1 MHSSFFQ
8 KIEHDEDSNYNVSS
22 IDIKITYSW
31 VLGIIILLLQFAS
44 IIAMKL
50 SEIAIDYR
58 NPFFIS
64 SLLFC
69 LFAFLNV
76 VYVIIYFFY
85 WRFINSNSYAFLYM
99 QYHYEIEKL
108 QPEKI
113 STDIAERVSKS
124 FENDKNRKYIS
135 KYCEPLS
142 LLKKLSLE
150 KWNNGSIV
158 TTSKNVSGL
167 LYGFGTTTI
176 GIIISLL
183 LANNLSKEV
192 LLFNVLLF
200 ACMLIVFFA
209 FVIVPNPAIT
219 NRICKKLAT
228 KTELIMRLNEEIEIQ
243 ERKIFNKE

>member
-1 MHSSFFQ
+1 MHSSFLQ
-8 KIEHDEDSNYNVSS
+8 KIEHDEDSNYDVSS

-31 VLGIIILLLQFAS
+31 VLGIILLLLQFAT
-44 IIAMKL
+44 IIAVKL
-50 SEIAIDYR
+50 SKIAIDYR

-69 LFAFLNV
+69 LFAFLNL
-76 VYVIIYFFY
+76 VYIIVYFFY
-85 WRFINSNSYAFLYM
+85 WRFINSTRYAFVYM

-113 STDIAERVSKS
+113 STDIAKRVSIS

-150 KWNNGSIV
+150 KWNNDSLV
-158 TTSKNVSGL
+158 TKSKNVTSL
-167 LYGFGTTTI
+167 LYGFGTTAI

-183 LANNLSKEV
+183 LANNLSKEA

-200 ACMLIVFFA
+200 ACMLIVFIAFA
-209 FVIVPNPAIT
+209 IVPNPAIT

-228 KTELIMRLNEEIEIQ
+228 KTELIMRLNEEIENQ
-243 ERKIFNKE
+243 EK

>member
-1 MHSSFFQ
+1 MHSSFLQ
-8 KIEHDEDSNYNVSS
+8 KIENDEDSDFNFSTKDISSAYFWRRLIGIILIDFIVSIIIMLLNLS
-22 IDIKITYSW
+22 ID
-31 VLGIIILLLQFAS
+31 F
-44 IIAMKL
+44 
-50 SEIAIDYR
+50 R
-58 NPFFIS
+58 NPFFIA

-76 VYVIIYFFY
+76 VYIIIYFFY
-85 WRFINSNSYAFLYM
+85 WRFINSNRYAFLYM
-99 QYHYEIEKL
+99 QYHYEIAKL

-113 STDIAERVSKS
+113 STDIAEIVSKS

-150 KWNNGSIV
+150 KWNNDSLV
-158 TTSKNVSGL
+158 TTSKNVSSL
-167 LYGFGTTTI
+167 LYGFGTTAI

-183 LANNLSKEV
+183 LANNLSKEA

-200 ACMLIVFFA
+200 ACMLIVFIAFA
-209 FVIVPNPAIT
+209 IVPNPVIT

-228 KTELIMRLNEEIEIQ
+228 KTELIMRLNEEIENQ
-243 ERKIFNKE
+243 EK